1 VPELTPARGGHK
13 VLSCAVFEPRNRS
26 ALLAIKR
33 RLGSCKARRLLQ
45 IFMKP
50 PADRIVMFFFMRV
63 ELSRITE
70 IHTAW
75 NTPSARSESSMSAT
89 TNLKYIPHPNCS
101 SAPRGDVAPC
111 QIHVFYSRK
120 EIVAAATVVV
130 ARQHATFLET
140 AAQNRTDRD
149 RLVRASPEALCLR
162 GRSYVRA

>member
-1 VPELTPARGGHK
+1 

-75 NTPSARSESSMSAT
+75 NTPSARSESSSMSAT

-101 SAPRGDVAPC
+101 SARGDIAPC
-111 QIHVFYSRK
+111 RIRSFYSRK
-120 EIVAAATVVV
+120 EIVAAAAVIA
-130 ARQHATFLET
+130 ARPHATFLET
-140 AAQNRTDRD
+140 AVQNRTDIGRS
-149 RLVRASPEALCLR
+149 VQASQEALCHH
-162 GRSYVRA
+162 GRSCDHA